1 MVVIEILFLI
11 TLRLVVLLLRK
22 VLSVNSFLQDN
33 PLPVRMKP
41 IITIQKNITTNT
53 ENIQIVYICIAVGD
67 PDIKQRGLGSH

>member
-11 TLRLVVLLLRK
+11 TLRLFVLLLRK
-22 VLSVNSFLQDN
+22 VLSVNSCLQDN
-33 PLPVRMKP
+33 PLPVRMTP